1 MTGKEE
7 RAMAKASWKGAILA
21 ESDVY
26 ERVEGNIYFPAGAI
40 NKEYFSDSGAHSTCP
55 WKGEASYY
63 HIEVD
68 GEVNR
73 DAAWYYPKTK
83 EAAKN
88 IEGKVAFWRGV
99 EVSE

>member
-1 MTGKEE
+1 
-7 RAMAKASWKGAILA
+7 MAKASWKGATLA
-21 ESDVY
+21 EGDKFEV
-26 ERVEGNIYFPAGAI
+26 VEGNIYFPVSAI
-40 NKEYFSDSGAHSTCP
+40 NREYFSASETHTVCP

-68 GEVNR
+68 GEINR
-73 DAAWYYPKTK
+73 DAAWYYPETK
-83 EAAKN
+83 DAAKN